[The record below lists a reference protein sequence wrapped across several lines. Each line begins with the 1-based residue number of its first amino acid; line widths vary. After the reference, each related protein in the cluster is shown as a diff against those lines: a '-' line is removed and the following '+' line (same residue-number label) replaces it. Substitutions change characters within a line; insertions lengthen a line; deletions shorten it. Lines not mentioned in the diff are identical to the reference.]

1 MLPDE
6 RRLHLSHGPID
17 LIVQAFGAAHEVE
30 AAYARASAR
39 FNDILPT
46 LVKEL
51 PLLRTPLGEDRPL
64 ASGSVATR
72 MVAACWPHRALF
84 LTPMAAVAG
93 AVADEM
99 LAALVAGGDL
109 EKAYVNNGGD
119 IAFHLSPG
127 ASLTAGLVADYHM
140 PALDATCALGAE
152 QPTRGL
158 ATSGWKG
165 RSFSL
170 GVADSVT
177 VLAGTAAAA
186 DVAATLIANA
196 VNIDHPAI
204 IRAPARSLDP
214 DSDLG
219 DRSVTTDVGTLD
231 EATAGAALENGLVQ
245 AHAAERGGH
254 IRAAVLVL
262 QGHFRVAGA
271 VPAGLIAGNTHSGT
285 ERIG

>member
-1 MLPDE
+1 MLPDG

-17 LIVQAFGAAHEVE
+17 LIVQAFGAAREVE

-39 FNDILPT
+39 FNEILPT

-51 PLLRTPLGEDRPL
+51 PLLRAPLGEDRPL
-64 ASGSVATR
+64 VSGSVATR

-109 EKAYVNNGGD
+109 DKAYVNNGGD

-204 IRAPARSLDP
+204 IRAPARFLDP

-231 EATAGAALENGLVQ
+231 EATVRAALENGLVR

-254 IRAAVLVL
+254 IQAAVLVL

-285 ERIG
+285 ERTG